1 MKTKFLR
8 ALMVLS
14 AFAMAVMPMQ
24 AETHHCSNAA
34 AAGQWAYSY
43 TGSILTQ
50 SGWVPAA
57 SVGHFH
63 QDAAGNITGSQ
74 VRTVGGNSA
83 EEDISG
89 TITVNRDCTVTGTI
103 NVVINGELQRTAVIA
118 GVYDTNL
125 NHGRDIFQ
133 SLTLANGTNV
143 PVVLSADAARLFPE
157 D

>member
-1 MKTKFLR
+1 MKNKFL
-8 ALMVLS
+8 LSLLLLS
-14 AFAMAVMPMQ
+14 AVAAAVTPLQ
-24 AETHHCSNAA
+24 AASHRCSNAT

-43 TGSILTQ
+43 TGSIFTA

-57 SVGHFH
+57 AVGRFH

-74 VRTVGGNSA
+74 VRTVAGNA
-83 EEDISG
+83 AAEDISG
-89 TITVNRDCTVTGTI
+89 TFTVNRDCTVTGTI
-103 NVVINGELQRTAVIA
+103 NVLVNGELQRTAVIV

-143 PVVLSADAARLFPE
+143 PVVLSAEAARLFPE

>member
-1 MKTKFLR
+1 MLYVSSIGAYVDQCEWLERATPHPSKRCAMLLSMSPRRSKTMKTKFLR
-8 ALMVLS
+8 ALIVLS

-34 AAGQWAYSY
+34 AAGQWAYTY

-74 VRTVGGNSA
+74 VRTVG
-83 EEDISG
+83 
-89 TITVNRDCTVTGTI
+89 
-103 NVVINGELQRTAVIA
+103 
-118 GVYDTNL
+118 
-125 NHGRDIFQ
+125 
-133 SLTLANGTNV
+133 
-143 PVVLSADAARLFPE
+143 
-157 D
+157 

>member
-1 MKTKFLR
+1 M
-8 ALMVLS
+8 
-14 AFAMAVMPMQ
+14 
-24 AETHHCSNAA
+24 
-34 AAGQWAYSY
+34 
-43 TGSILTQ
+43 
-50 SGWVPAA
+50 
-57 SVGHFH
+57 
-63 QDAAGNITGSQ
+63 
-74 VRTVGGNSA
+74 GGNAA

-133 SLTLANGTNV
+133 SLTLANGINV

>member
-1 MKTKFLR
+1 MKNKFL
-8 ALMVLS
+8 LS
-14 AFAMAVMPMQ
+14 LLLLAAVAAAVTPLQ
-24 AETHHCSNAA
+24 AASCSNAT

-43 TGSILTQ
+43 TGSILTA

-57 SVGHFH
+57 AVGRFH

-74 VRTVGGNSA
+74 VRTVAGNA
-83 EEDISG
+83 AAEDISG
-89 TITVNRDCTVTGTI
+89 MFTVNRDCTVTGTI
-103 NVVINGELQRTAVIA
+103 NVLVNGELQRTAVIV

-143 PVVLSADAARLFPE
+143 PVVLSAEAARLFPE